1 MRLSPVLLSL
11 ALALPMVLDAQ
22 LIASTDNRSAALG
35 RASPTAAIAARVV
48 KAPTLDGKDDDE
60 MWLSAQV
67 IDAFLEYEPNEGAEP
82 RFKTEVRIAYD
93 DKYLYVLGRMFD
105 PAPDSIMAL
114 LSRRDV
120 RTQSE
125 WLKLVIDSYND
136 NRTAYQFI
144 VNPVGVKRDFFVYN
158 DNTEDPSW
166 DGVWDVATAI
176 DSKGWVA
183 EFRIPFSQLRFNNKR
198 EHTFG
203 LLIVRDI
210 GRTGQR
216 ISWPL
221 FRRQT
226 QGYVSQAGEISGLIS
241 VPTPRRLEMLPYIV
255 TKNVTLPEGNGFT
268 HEQQVTG
275 GADIKYGLTSNL
287 TIDATINPD
296 FGQVE
301 ADPAVLNLS
310 SFETFF
316 GERRPFFL
324 EGTGI
329 FSYRTSCDDIDTGC
343 TGLFYSRRV
352 GRYPSLRDD
361 FGDAR
366 SATATTILGA
376 AKITGRLA
384 RGTSIGVFNAVTQR
398 ETGPDD
404 FTLEPLTNY
413 AVARLRQEMA
423 DGQGDVGLML
433 TAVNRNLDD
442 DTSPYL
448 RDKAYTG
455 GVDFR
460 RRFWNKNYELFASL
474 SGSYIHGSQAAIE
487 ATQRDARHRFQ
498 RPDDGVEFDPTRTH
512 LWGDAQRITF
522 SKFGGGITKF
532 QTVYQRFS
540 PGFETNDLGF
550 LARADEQLFRN
561 WFQFNFTKPKYF
573 YRQGFYNFNHWAY
586 WNTEGMPTSFGFNI
600 NWHVQMKNFW
610 WGHIG
615 ANANNVL
622 VSQYSDREA
631 RGGPAIRLSP
641 GFNYWGG
648 IESDSRKRVYASLF
662 SGRYT
667 NDDGRSPG
675 YWIEP
680 YVTYRSSSRFSASL
694 GGYYEKEANDN
705 QWLENITDARGEH
718 FTFAR
723 LDQETFSLT
732 SRINFTM
739 TPTLSFEFYGQPFVS
754 TGTYSNWRELDR
766 PRAKDYDDRYKAF
779 AKLDDPATPTHD
791 ESLDPPG
798 GFNFKQFRSN
808 SVVRWE
814 YRPGSTIFLV
824 WAQGRDESLDGASNF
839 ALSRDYRDLF
849 SAHPDN
855 TFLIKASFWFNPQ

>member
-1 MRLSPVLLSL
+1 MRLIAILL
-11 ALALPMVLDAQ
+11 ALVLPVVVGAQ
-22 LIASTDNRSAALG
+22 QLASTADRPAALG
-35 RASPTAAIAARVV
+35 RASPTAALAARVIQPPV
-48 KAPTLDGKDDDE
+48 LDGKDDDA

-67 IDAFLEYEPNEGAEP
+67 IDHFLEYEPNEGADP

-136 NRTAYQFI
+136 NHTAYQFI
-144 VNPVGVKRDFFVYN
+144 VNPVGVKRDFYVYN

-166 DGVWDVATAI
+166 DGVWDVATSV
-176 DSKGWVA
+176 DSRGWVA

-203 LLIVRDI
+203 VLIVRDI

-221 FRRQT
+221 FRRQV
-226 QGYVSQAGEISGLIS
+226 QGYVSQAGEVSGLIA
-241 VPTPRRLEMLPYIV
+241 VPTPRRLEMMPYVV
-255 TKNVTLPEGNGFT
+255 TKNVTLPEGNGFA

-275 GADIKYGLTSNL
+275 GADIKYGITSNL
-287 TIDATINPD
+287 TLDATINPD

-329 FSYRTSCDDIDTGC
+329 FSYRTSCGDIDTGC
-343 TGLFYSRRV
+343 TGLFYSRRI
-352 GRYPSLRDD
+352 GRYPALRDD

-366 SATATTILGA
+366 SPQATTILGA
-376 AKITGRLA
+376 AKLTGRLA
-384 RGTSIGVFNAVTQR
+384 RGTSVGVFNAVTQR

-404 FTLEPLTNY
+404 YTLEPLANY
-413 AVARLRQEMA
+413 AVGRLRQEIGN
-423 DGQGDVGLML
+423 GQGDVGFMI
-433 TAVNRNLDD
+433 TAVNRNLDG
-442 DTSPYL
+442 DTRPYL
-448 RDKAYTG
+448 REQAYAG
-455 GVDFR
+455 GLDFR
-460 RRFWNKNYELFASL
+460 RRFWNRNYELFASL
-474 SGSYIHGSQAAIE
+474 SGSLVRGSAEAIA
-487 ATQRDARHRFQ
+487 ATQENAVHRFQ
-498 RPDDGVEFDPTRTH
+498 RVDDRVRFDPDRTE
-512 LWGDAQRITF
+512 LLGDAQRITF
-522 SKFGGGITKF
+522 SKFGGGVTRF

-540 PGFETNDLGF
+540 PGFEINDLGF
-550 LARADEQLFRN
+550 LSRADEQLFRN
-561 WFQFNFTKPKYF
+561 WFAIQLTTPKHF
-573 YRQGFYNFNHWAY
+573 YRQGFFNFNHWTN
-586 WNTEGMPTSFGFNI
+586 WTSEGLPTQFGFNF
-600 NWHVQMKNFW
+600 NWHVQLRNFW
-610 WGHIG
+610 WAHVGS
-615 ANANNVL
+615 NANNVL
-622 VSQYSDREA
+622 VSTFNDRDA
-631 RGGPAIRLSP
+631 RGGPAIRNSHGLN
-641 GFNYWGG
+641 GWLGV
-648 IESDSRKRVYASLF
+648 ESDSRKRVYVSLF
-662 SGRYT
+662 SGRFS

-680 YVTYRSSSRFSASL
+680 YVTYRSSSRFSTSL
-694 GGYYEKEANDN
+694 GAYYEKERDDN
-705 QWLENITDARGEH
+705 QWVDNITDARGTH
-718 FTFAR
+718 YTFAHLR
-723 LDQETFSLT
+723 QETVSLT
-732 SRINFTM
+732 SRINFTIS
-739 TPTLSFEFYGQPFVS
+739 PKLSFEFYGQPFIA
-754 TGTYSNWRELDR
+754 TGEYSNWRELDR
-766 PRAKDYDDRYKAF
+766 PRAKDYDQRYKPF
-779 AKLDDPATPTHD
+779 AKLDDPGTPAD

-824 WAQGRDESLDGASNF
+824 WSQGRDESLDGASRF
-839 ALSRDYRDLF
+839 SADRDYRDLF
-849 SAHPDN
+849 AAHPDN